1 MKRILIPVDFS
12 PSSKDGFVYAQKLS
26 LELGARLIA
35 LFVPQPPQTGEM
47 VDPKLIRKLEE
58 RTMEHWEEK
67 IRRFTSSYPNSAAP
81 EKVKL
86 ERVQCIVKEGKIVET
101 ILKVVQEQQIDA
113 IIMGTRSKHNWWNHL
128 TGSVASR
135 LCARATVPVF
145 IIPEGYAFQEISE
158 VAYATDLKLSD
169 DSEFAKLTELSQQLG
184 ARINRIHIAQIPS
197 DFSTATEEV
206 IDTVMAGPPDPEGTT
221 EVSVIRNFSVA
232 KGLQHF
238 IDHHQIDLL
247 SMTGT
252 HKGLFERLVRGS
264 SMQKM
269 VLQSPIPLLVLPVH
283 PQKPA

>member
-12 PSSKDGFVYAQKLS
+12 PSSKDGFLYAQKLS
-26 LELGARLIA
+26 LELGAQLIA
-35 LFVPQPPQTGEM
+35 LFVPPPPQAGEM
-47 VDPKLIRKLEE
+47 VDPKVIRKLEQ
-58 RTMEHWEEK
+58 RTMEHWDEK
-67 IRRFTSSYPNSAAP
+67 IRRFTSSYPNSAEP

-86 ERVQCIVKEGKIVET
+86 ERAHCIVEEGKVVDT
-101 ILKVVQEQQIDA
+101 ILKVVQEEQIDA
-113 IIMGTRSKHNWWNHL
+113 IIMGTRAKHNWWNHL

-135 LCARATVPVF
+135 LCVRTTIPVF
-145 IIPEGYAFQEISE
+145 IIPEGYAFQKINE
-158 VAYATDLKLSD
+158 VAYATDLSLSD
-169 DSEFAKLTELSQQLG
+169 DSEFSKLIELSQLLG

-197 DFSTATEEV
+197 DFSTEEEEV
-206 IDTVMAGPPDPEGTT
+206 IDTVMAGTPDPEGTT

-264 SMQKM
+264 AMQKM
-269 VLQSPIPLLVLPVH
+269 VLQSPIPILVLPVNAL
-283 PQKPA
+283 KDK